1 MKGEVR
7 GLQEGQEEI
16 TEEQQIMSRHPGA
29 VGPVNEETVEK
40 ALSTYKEY
48 KDGIQAL
55 RNRVVRAEEWWRL
68 NHWNQMERGASSKSD
83 QKPTSAWLFNSI
95 INKHADFMDNY
106 PIPAIL
112 PREKSDE
119 QTAKVLSEVVPVIME
134 QNGMAKTYSECCWDK
149 PKIGTAVYGVFWNK
163 QKENGLGDIE
173 ISHTDLLNIVWQPGI
188 GDIQESR
195 NVFVTRIVDRDL
207 LIEEYEFLKDRIK
220 GGAAERPEYIYE
232 SNIKTDD
239 QVTVYDWYY
248 KRRIRGENGTGKTIL
263 HYCKFVEGAV
273 LYATE
278 NDVRLVGRGWYDHG
292 KYPFVLDTMFPEKGS
307 PAGFGYLDVMINPQ
321 EYIDR
326 LDGVILKAAMLNKP
340 RFMVSNGVNVNVE
353 ELTDLSR
360 DIVTVNGTVDESR
373 VKQIKPPEIS
383 DVVISQRDAKVNEL
397 KETSGNRDFS
407 QGSTASGVTAAS
419 AIAALQEAGSKLS
432 RDMIKNTYTAY
443 EEIVTLVVELIR
455 QFYDLPR
462 CFRITGESGEME
474 YRELTNEGMKNERI
488 PMMSGG
494 GVNITERRPVFDIKI
509 SAQKA
514 SPYSRIANNELAKEL
529 FGMGIFNP
537 QLADQAKAVVT
548 MMDFDRKEEVLKIIH
563 ENGTMYETIQ
573 HMQGV
578 MVQMAE
584 LIAKTTGDTSVLQA
598 VGAAGMGA
606 DLAMAD
612 TDPRAGKGEQVKAD
626 NLGGAAN
633 QDNSQAGKAR
643 KQAAA
648 ATEVK

>member
-1 MKGEVR
+1 MER
-7 GLQEGQEEI
+7 EERTLQEGQEGLA
-16 TEEQQIMSRHPGA
+16 EEQQILSRYPGA
-29 VGPVNEETVEK
+29 IGPVGEETVAK
-40 ALSTYKEY
+40 ALNTYKEY
-48 KDGIQAL
+48 KNGIQAL
-55 RNRVVRAEEWWRL
+55 RDRVVRAEEWWRM
-68 NHWNQMERGASSKSD
+68 NHWGQIGKGMESSSD
-83 QKPTSAWLFNSI
+83 QEPASAWLFNSI

-112 PREKSDE
+112 PRERSDE

-163 QKENGLGDIE
+163 QKENGLGDVE

-188 GDIQESR
+188 TDIQESR
-195 NVFVTRIVDRDL
+195 NVFTTRIVDQDL

-220 GGAAERPEYIYE
+220 GGTAERPEYIYE
-232 SNIKTDD
+232 SNIKMDD
-239 QVTVYDWYY
+239 KVTVYDWYY
-248 KRRIRGENGTGKTIL
+248 KRRIYGENGVVKTVL
-263 HYCKFVEGAV
+263 HYCKFVEGVV

-278 NDVRLVGRGWYDHG
+278 NDVRLAGRGWYDHG
-292 KYPFVLDTMFPEKGS
+292 KYPFVFDTMFPEKGQ

-326 LDGVILKAAMLNKP
+326 LDAIIMKAAFLNKP
-340 RFMVSNGVNVNVE
+340 RFMVSNGVNVNVD
-353 ELTDLSR
+353 ELTDLSK

-373 VKQIKPPEIS
+373 VKQIRPPEIS

-443 EEIVTLVVELIR
+443 EEIVALVVELIR

-462 CFRITGESGEME
+462 CFRITGKNGETE
-474 YRELTNEGMKNERI
+474 YRELTNERMKNESI

-548 MMDFDRKEEVLKIIH
+548 MMDFDRRDEVLKIIN

-573 HMQGV
+573 HMQGI
-578 MVQMAE
+578 MMQMAE
-584 LIAKTTGDTSVLQA
+584 LIAKTTGDLSIVQA
-598 VGAAGMGA
+598 LETEGVGAEP
-606 DLAMAD
+606 AMTGINIHARD
-612 TDPRAGKGEQVKAD
+612 VKTD
-626 NLGGAAN
+626 NLGKERN
-633 QDNSQAGKAR
+633 PDNSQAGKAR
-643 KQAAA
+643 EQAAS
-648 ATEVK
+648 ATEVR